1 MKEEFKKYQ
10 IYKNETPSSIINYV
24 GGQLQ
29 RSNTQAVNQH
39 IINYPRRRNSLY
51 LKKFDSKDSIPKVT
65 VLNTVFEKKKKYEE
79 SSSSFENS
87 EENNITKSHE
97 NLLKTQKSVNL
108 DYRFKNNNKQIQY
121 NSTNKLF
128 NYKSNKKI
136 IDKKYYGNTT
146 WTTDTNL
153 VNNYTFCDNIYSYK
167 EFSRSFKSSVDDNK
181 SDFLLNE
188 NLDSD
193 IEIEETN
200 RFNSISGN
208 ENNERFSKRKKDIK
222 KGFYLIISL
231 LYLSLYLLCLK
242 ISLALSIP
250 IIPGVG
256 VSTFLINFNILLM
269 SLLFMKLDQIDLLE
283 LLYFQKYG
291 NLFLKIIFNY
301 INIVL
306 TIKSLQYIK
315 LFSFILIL
323 NMNPLL
329 ISFFSIRSNYNLYTF
344 SDFIYYFLFI
354 FMIICEFLVHNK
366 ISTLCV
372 IAIMLIDT
380 MITFTKITSVKK
392 TIHPYIIDFGSSL
405 IGIAIS
411 PIIMSINADSFL
423 ISFSQYLL
431 FTIICLAY
439 FLNHYF
445 ELKYACYSLNQGFQI
460 FMNVIVAFL
469 YLIYSHFLLKEN
481 NHINSYVFL
490 FLSFIIHIYGKLR
503 LDEVSNV

>member
-1 MKEEFKKYQ
+1 MTEEFQNKK
-10 IYKNETPSSIINYV
+10 IYKNQVPSSIIDYIGNNIIRNKTLPIKRNLLNYS
-24 GGQLQ
+24 
-29 RSNTQAVNQH
+29 RK
-39 IINYPRRRNSLY
+39 RNSY
-51 LKKFDSKDSIPKVT
+51 YPSS
-65 VLNTVFEKKKKYEE
+65 KYEPKDNPPIVSLLKPVE
-79 SSSSFENS
+79 EKILNDEESSSFENN
-87 EENNITKSHE
+87 EENSSSESYKKDFKLYKSQNI
-97 NLLKTQKSVNL
+97 NYNYINQGI
-108 DYRFKNNNKQIQY
+108 NNKIY
-121 NSTNKLF
+121 NSTNQIYNLQ
-128 NYKSNKKI
+128 SN
-136 IDKKYYGNTT
+136 
-146 WTTDTNL
+146 
-153 VNNYTFCDNIYSYK
+153 NNYQSNYYKNIYSSKDINMKLNINSPYINEK
-167 EFSRSFKSSVDDNK
+167 YSLQDNSNSFKISNYDK
-181 SDFLLNE
+181 SEFFLN
-188 NLDSD
+188 NNQDSD
-193 IEIEETN
+193 DESQDEKVKLN
-200 RFNSISGN
+200 ISK
-208 ENNERFSKRKKDIK
+208 EQKYHKRKKEIK
-222 KGFYLIISL
+222 KTFYLSISVF
-231 LYLSLYLLCLK
+231 YFSLYLLCLK
-242 ISLALSIP
+242 ILLQLSLPEIP
-250 IIPGVG
+250 SLG
-256 VSTFLINFNILLM
+256 VSSFIINFNNLFI
-269 SLLFMKLDQIDLLE
+269 SLLFMKLDQVNLIE
-283 LLYFQKYG
+283 YLYFDKIG
-291 NLFLKIIFNY
+291 NYFIKIVINY
-301 INIVL
+301 IKILL
-306 TIKSLQYIK
+306 TIRSLCHIK